1 MDTTPH
7 QAVVVLVRA
16 IDQAGD
22 VLAAIHADEL
32 DNPTPC
38 ADWTVHELADHL
50 AVAPTRFL
58 AMARGEEI
66 HWAAAPLVA
75 EGTWAT
81 IFRTTGDDLIHHW
94 HEQPDDQV
102 GQADWQTAEIAV
114 HTWDLARAT
123 GHAGTLDEEVAER
136 ALAFMQQGL
145 TDENRGPVFGPAVS
159 VADDAPAYDRLA
171 AFAGRDPA

>member
-7 QAVVVLVRA
+7 QAVVVLARA
-16 IDQAGD
+16 LDQAGD
-22 VLAAIHADEL
+22 ALAEIKAADL

-38 ADWTVHELADHL
+38 ADWTVRDLAGHL
-50 AVAPTRFL
+50 TSAPSRFL
-58 AMARGEEI
+58 SMSRGEEVD
-66 HWAAAPLVA
+66 WAATPDVA

-81 IFRTTGDDLIHHW
+81 AFRTSGDDLIHHW
-94 HEQPDDQV
+94 HGQPDDQAA
-102 GQADWQTAEIAV
+102 QADWQTAEIAV

-123 GHAGTLDEEVAER
+123 GHAGALDDEVAER

-145 TDENRGPVFGPAVS
+145 TDENRGPVFGAAVS

-171 AFAGRDPA
+171 AFAGRTP